1 MSTPTRTD
9 AKPARAAKPTKP
21 AATTATATTNTDT
34 ATVTPASAVAAP
46 ARVPS
51 GYAPIEQFF
60 GDRDASAAARTWSAA
75 RMSLRIQR
83 DPQLLLSIAIALP
96 VLAVE
101 GASELV
107 LPWLAVVIPVAFVAL
122 QVGLT
127 AWRTAPEW
135 LATVRLGLSLLFVG
149 VSNAFLDPSGTW
161 PLSALAVPV
170 VALAASRGG
179 LGSITIGLAGMA
191 TILLPLSFPGGTDG
205 TARQETLALA
215 MAAVVVAVGSRRVVA
230 SLERSSL
237 RLRSANHRDRRHARQ
252 LAAVESVGRLLAR
265 EGPTA
270 QTLDNVMGLL
280 EGTFGYR
287 YPSVYVWDGFALQL
301 GAQRNYR
308 FPIQTVTP
316 DKGIIGRIVRTQQPI
331 LLPDARKDP
340 DFLSGDPD
348 VVSEIGIPLVAD
360 GDLLGVLNVESS
372 GEHRLD
378 DDDFATMQIVGD
390 RLAAALALGRERQK
404 LTERAA
410 LLDRLTTFA
419 TVLGSSLDPST
430 LDDDAAEGASAVIPA
445 DTTVIVN
452 IDEET
457 GKYRI
462 TAVHGGDRSVI
473 GQPIAI
479 GEGVSGRSI
488 KSRNVIVDDHLDR
501 SRFPRSV
508 RDVNLPDALAAMAA
522 PMVIADEVVG
532 AVTWLRSD
540 LTKVFT
546 VQEQEIAGLL
556 AGRVGFALINARLHQ
571 KTADAAITDP
581 LTGIHNRRHFDAA
594 LEREDAVRR
603 RVPAERRRMRA
614 AIIFDLDYFGK
625 VNKRFGHQI
634 GDRVLRV
641 FADTLRSRVRA
652 ADLVAR
658 YGGEEFVVI
667 LENASREEAH
677 GIAEAVRKDFAL
689 QVVETGTGEQLRST
703 VSAGCAQLEAWEVE
717 ASLLLERA
725 DVALA
730 MAKAGGRDQVVA
742 A

>member
-1 MSTPTRTD
+1 VSSDTAASVEAAAVP
-9 AKPARAAKPTKP
+9 AVVPAR
-21 AATTATATTNTDT
+21 
-34 ATVTPASAVAAP
+34 SAG
-46 ARVPS
+46 
-51 GYAPIEQFF
+51 GYAPIEHFF
-60 GDRDASAAARTWSAA
+60 ADRDSAAARTWDAA
-75 RMSLRIQR
+75 RMSLRMQR
-83 DPQLLLSIAIALP
+83 DPQLLLAIAIALP

-101 GASELV
+101 GSTELA
-107 LPWLAVVIPVAFVAL
+107 LPWLAVAVPLAFVGL
-122 QVGLT
+122 QLALT
-127 AWRTAPEW
+127 AWRAAPSWMTTA
-135 LATVRLGLSLLFVG
+135 RLGMSLAFVG
-149 VSNAFLDPSGTW
+149 ISNAWLDPSGTW
-161 PLSALAVPV
+161 PLRALAVPV

-179 LGSITIGLAGMA
+179 TGSVAIGLAGMA
-191 TILLPLSFPGGTDG
+191 TILLPLALPGVGEG
-205 TARQETLALA
+205 TARQQTLALA
-215 MAAVVVAVGSRRVVA
+215 MAAVVVAIGSRRVVA

-316 DKGIIGRIVRTQQPI
+316 DRGVLGRIVRTHEPAF
-331 LLPDARKDP
+331 LPDARKDP
-340 DFLSGDPD
+340 DFLAGDPD
-348 VVSEIGIPLVAD
+348 VASEIGIPLLAN
-360 GDLLGVLNVESS
+360 GDLLGVLNVESTT
-372 GEHRLD
+372 EHRLD
-378 DDDFATMQIVGD
+378 EDDFATMQIVGD

-419 TVLGSSLDPST
+419 TVLGSNLDPST
-430 LDDDAAEGASAVIPA
+430 LDDDAAAGARVVIPA
-445 DTTVIVN
+445 DVTVITSL
-452 IDEET
+452 DEDS
-457 GKYRI
+457 GKYLI
-462 TAVHGGDRSVI
+462 GSVDGFDRTVV

-479 GEGVSGRSI
+479 GEGISGRAI
-488 KSRNVIVDDHLDR
+488 KTRNVIVDDHLDR
-501 SRFPRSV
+501 SRFPKSV
-508 RDVNLPDALAAMAA
+508 SGIDLPDAFAAMAA

-532 AVTWLRSD
+532 AVTWLRADLSD
-540 LTKVFT
+540 VFT
-546 VQEQEIAGLL
+546 AQEQEIAGLL

-571 KTADAAITDP
+571 KTVDAAITDP

-594 LEREDAVRR
+594 LEHDDAIRR
-603 RVPAERRRMRA
+603 RIPAERRRMRS
-614 AIIFDLDYFGK
+614 AILFDLDHFGK

-634 GDRVLRV
+634 GDRVLRT
-641 FADTLRSRVRA
+641 FADTLRARVRA
-652 ADLVAR
+652 SDLVAR

-667 LENASREEAH
+667 LENASREDATT
-677 GIAEAVRKDFAL
+677 IAEAVRKDFAV
-689 QVVETGTGEQLRST
+689 QIVETGTGEQLRTT